1 MEQDENDKVQKIQ
14 MIAFVTNEKSHPPN
28 DIIASYYL
36 NKRTHFLIKK
46 SKEILAFSTV
56 FPEQKKTTKIMLC
69 TLIDLNMEY
78 EGIKD
83 VNCYLIVVDLQK
95 ETSKEKLE
103 EILTYIN
110 SYCNVSKKIFILGVK
125 EKEEENEIKI
135 SEDEINQRINDLDC
149 DYFELNLDNDNDVTN
164 KISDI
169 FIYCSKNSD
178 NETSI
183 GNANNAHSCSIY

>member
-1 MEQDENDKVQKIQ
+1 
-14 MIAFVTNEKSHPPN
+14 
-28 DIIASYYL
+28 
-36 NKRTHFLIKK
+36 
-46 SKEILAFSTV
+46 
-56 FPEQKKTTKIMLC
+56 MLC

-83 VNCYLIVVDLQK
+83 VNCYLIFVDLQK

-110 SYCNVSKKIFILGVK
+110 SFCNVSKKIFILGI
-125 EKEEENEIKI
+125 KEEENEIKI
-135 SEDEINQRINDLDC
+135 SEDEINQRINDLDY
-149 DYFELNLDNDNDVTN
+149 DYFELNLKNDNDVTN
-164 KISDI
+164 KITDI
-169 FIYCSKNSD
+169 FNYCSKNSD

>member
-1 MEQDENDKVQKIQ
+1 MEQDENEKAQKIQ
-14 MIAFVTNEKSHPPN
+14 IIAFVTNEKSHPPN
-28 DIIASYYL
+28 DIINSYYL
-36 NKRTHFLIKK
+36 NKNTHFLIKR

-56 FPEQKKTTKIMLC
+56 FPDQKKTTKIMLC

-83 VNCYLIVVDLQK
+83 VNCYLIFVDLQK

-110 SYCNVSKKIFILGVK
+110 SFCNVSKKIFILGI
-125 EKEEENEIKI
+125 KEEEDEIKI
-135 SEDEINQRINDLDC
+135 SEDEINQRINDLDY
-149 DYFELNLDNDNDVTN
+149 DYFELNLKNDNDVTN
-164 KISDI
+164 KITDI
-169 FIYCSKNSD
+169 FNYCSKNSD

>member
-1 MEQDENDKVQKIQ
+1 MEQDENEKAQKIQ
-14 MIAFVTNEKSHPPN
+14 IIAFVTNEKSHPPN
-28 DIIASYYL
+28 DIISSYYL
-36 NKRTHFLIKK
+36 NKNTHFLIKR

-56 FPEQKKTTKIMLC
+56 FPDQKKTTKIMLC

-83 VNCYLIVVDLQK
+83 VNCYLIFVDLQK

-110 SYCNVSKKIFILGVK
+110 SFCNVSKKIFILGI
-125 EKEEENEIKI
+125 KEEEDEIKI
-135 SEDEINQRINDLDC
+135 SEDEISQRINDLDY
-149 DYFELNLDNDNDVTN
+149 DYFELNLKNDNDVTN
-164 KISDI
+164 KITDI
-169 FIYCSKNSD
+169 FNYCSKNSD

>member
-1 MEQDENDKVQKIQ
+1 MEQDENEKAQKIQ
-14 MIAFVTNEKSHPPN
+14 IIAFVTNEKSHPPN
-28 DIIASYYL
+28 DIINSYYL
-36 NKRTHFLIKK
+36 NKNTHFLIKR

-56 FPEQKKTTKIMLC
+56 FPDQKKTTKIMLC

-83 VNCYLIVVDLQK
+83 VNCYLIFVDLQK

-110 SYCNVSKKIFILGVK
+110 SFCNVSKKIFILGI
-125 EKEEENEIKI
+125 KEEEDEIKI
-135 SEDEINQRINDLDC
+135 SEDEISQRINDLDY
-149 DYFELNLDNDNDVTN
+149 DYFELNLKNDNDVTN
-164 KISDI
+164 KITDI
-169 FIYCSKNSD
+169 FNYCSKNSD